1 MLLVVAAFRVFGQPA
16 ARPEFQVA
24 SIKPNTAVGARGMGV
39 GALPGGHLTAR
50 NAPLRMLIQNAY
62 AVQASQVLGGP
73 SWINSE
79 GYDIEAKPERN
90 ADRKQMWLMLQNL
103 LADRF
108 KLALHRETRNLP
120 IYALTMTRGGLKPPP
135 PKAGS
140 CVNIDPT
147 APPPSGTPPGFPCGL
162 VGIMG
167 SPSGLVQMQG
177 GKVLMPELVRVLAL
191 VLGREVSDRT
201 VFTGEFDVHL
211 EFTPDESTRGL
222 MGPGG
227 PGDPGGPPLATD
239 PGRPNIFAAL
249 QEQLGLKLTSAK
261 GPVEVLVIDH
271 VERPTAN

>member
-1 MLLVVAAFRVFGQPA
+1 
-16 ARPEFQVA
+16 
-24 SIKPNTAVGARGMGV
+24 
-39 GALPGGHLTAR
+39 
-50 NAPLRMLIQNAY
+50 
-62 AVQASQVLGGP
+62 
-73 SWINSE
+73 
-79 GYDIEAKPERN
+79 
-90 ADRKQMWLMLQNL
+90 
-103 LADRF
+103 
-108 KLALHRETRNLP
+108 
-120 IYALTMTRGGLKPPP
+120 
-135 PKAGS
+135 
-140 CVNIDPT
+140 
-147 APPPSGTPPGFPCGL
+147 
-162 VGIMG
+162 MG

-227 PGDPGGPPLATD
+227 PGDPGSDPGGPPLATD

-271 VERPTAN
+271 VERPNAN